1 MEVVALPKEV
11 YFPLLLSDCE
21 FLLHIIHNYLLCLL
35 SNVSNLYFLQ
45 RYIIGGIFLCFSPRQ
60 ESLCKKV
67 EVDVEP
73 AAKEKPT
80 DVETGAASA
89 AGDN

>member
-1 MEVVALPKEV
+1 MLALRTLPS
-11 YFPLLLSDCE
+11 FFCSQMSLIT
-21 FLLHIIHNYLLCLL
+21 F
-35 SNVSNLYFLQ
+35 FLQ

-73 AAKEKPT
+73 AAKEKPN

-89 AGDN
+89 GGNN